1 MVEWDDA
8 SCNPLANGS
17 NDVEPEDM
25 TFYGEDP
32 EAPIPTEESNNN
44 VEVFPAQLPSNNTDE
59 LVAYSTTAVD
69 PSQESSSF
77 GVDINAKAL
86 EIVVHKLEQEH
97 GRRQYCH

>member
-1 MVEWDDA
+1 
-8 SCNPLANGS
+8 
-17 NDVEPEDM
+17 M

-32 EAPIPTEESNNN
+32 EAPIPTEESNNKCLF
-44 VEVFPAQLPSNNTDE
+44 VEVFAAQLPSNNTDE

-86 EIVVHKLEQEH
+86 EIIVHKLEQEH